1 MKNLLLRSVTGI
13 LYVAVIVCTLLF
25 GGDKGFMV
33 LCAIFAALS
42 IYELN
47 AMMHVRKRLLDWVT
61 AMDILGAV
69 LLMLGVCFEYT
80 MSFDKFVDAASW
92 FLIYI
97 MVRLA
102 FQLFAHK
109 KLPIEMLYTSFMSQI
124 YVSVPLTVAA
134 LLYLLYGYGLVLA
147 MFILIWLND
156 TGAYIVGS
164 SLGRH
169 RLYESISPKKSWE
182 GFFGGLLFCIGGAIV
197 MFLLGLP
204 ATPLSLVGMLGF
216 SVVVCVAS
224 TIGDLVESMIKRSH
238 NIKDSGSILPGHGGV
253 LDRID
258 SLLYVS
264 PAILVYM
271 IKVLDILE

>member
-197 MFLLGLP
+197 IFLLGLP
-204 ATPLSLVGMLGF
+204 ATPLSLVGMIGF

>member
-92 FLIYI
+92 FLIYV

-164 SLGRH
+164 SIGKH

>member
-92 FLIYI
+92 FLIYV

-164 SLGRH
+164 SMGKH

>member
-80 MSFDKFVDAASW
+80 MSFDKFVDAALW

-164 SLGRH
+164 SMGRH

>member
-92 FLIYI
+92 FLIYV

>member
-92 FLIYI
+92 FLIYV

-134 LLYLLYGYGLVLA
+134 LLYLLYGYGLVFA

-164 SLGRH
+164 SMGKH

>member
-92 FLIYI
+92 FLIYV

-164 SLGRH
+164 SMGRH

>member
-47 AMMHVRKRLLDWVT
+47 AMMHVRKRLLDWVM

-92 FLIYI
+92 FLIYV

-164 SLGRH
+164 SMGKH

>member
-80 MSFDKFVDAASW
+80 MSFDKFVDAALW

>member
-264 PAILVYM
+264 PGILVYM